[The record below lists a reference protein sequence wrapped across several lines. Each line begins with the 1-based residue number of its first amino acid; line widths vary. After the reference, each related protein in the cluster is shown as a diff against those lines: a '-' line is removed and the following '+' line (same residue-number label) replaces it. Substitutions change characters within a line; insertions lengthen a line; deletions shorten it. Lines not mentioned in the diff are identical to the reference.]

1 MCQHVFY
8 HWILSLHNHL
18 HNVMPPEKGDNAFCS
33 FIHPFFFS
41 HLPSQAFYFYKKAV
55 TSLLGGVHW
64 KLIGLWQ
71 VDSTVTKQRHVPLAR
86 TANSRFSLNYCL
98 NLLTRSYSGF
108 LKTKKNTNLS
118 VAFVILTALCE
129 TCLERCSYGKR
140 NVDRNQ
146 MRVLM

>member
-1 MCQHVFY
+1 M
-8 HWILSLHNHL
+8 
-18 HNVMPPEKGDNAFCS
+18 
-33 FIHPFFFS
+33 
-41 HLPSQAFYFYKKAV
+41 
-55 TSLLGGVHW
+55 
-64 KLIGLWQ
+64 
-71 VDSTVTKQRHVPLAR
+71 DSTVTKQRHVPLAR

-98 NLLTRSYSGF
+98 NLLTRSCSGF

-118 VAFVILTALCE
+118 VAFVILTALCLETCLENME